1 MGYRLIWGII
11 LAVFIITSS
20 GTGDTSVFTPALSKR
35 KLKVVRT
42 YEILSAPGLPL
53 TAEIPAMFSFQGAT
67 NEQLID
73 SCSFTFSQK
82 PDTIEVSSH
91 EYGWARKIYRMGWKK
106 TEGISVTVRQE
117 LIITLIAR
125 NKMCTAAKL
134 PYPASVG
141 EKFKD
146 YLGPGRKG
154 DINPENPALPVIC
167 EEIAQKS
174 RYAEEAVAGVC
185 DWIADKIQW
194 VKGAGASSDKALSA
208 RSGNS
213 YAMSCLACAMLRKMK
228 IPCDV
233 VMSKYLGGDSS
244 YYFIEVY
251 FPDAGWVFYDL
262 ACPERG
268 VKTLDCV
275 AGSGWSFLS
284 YNPSDTKRNWTE
296 GYFFDEWD
304 IAKYKEPQP
313 AGNKPLRNT
322 PLKKKA
328 LSVMVAHA
336 AVPANLPVRQEP
348 LRAMLLNKE
357 IQPPAVKEKATATDD
372 TTPLEKVKNNK
383 KKE

>member
-11 LAVFIITSS
+11 LAVFIMASS

-35 KLKVVRT
+35 KLKVVRK
-42 YEILSAPGLPL
+42 YEILSMPGQPL

-67 NEQLID
+67 NEQIID
-73 SCSFTFSQK
+73 SSSFTFSQK

-106 TEGISVTVRQE
+106 TEGISVTVKQE
-117 LIITLIAR
+117 LIMTLIAR
-125 NKMCTAAKL
+125 NKLCTTAKL
-134 PYPASVG
+134 PYPASVV

-146 YLGPGRKG
+146 YLGTGRKD
-154 DINPENPALPVIC
+154 DINPDNPALPPIC
-167 EEIAQKS
+167 EEILKKS
-174 RYAEEAVAGVC
+174 RYAEETVAGVC
-185 DWIADKIQW
+185 DWIADQIQW
-194 VKGAGASSDKALSA
+194 VKGAGSSSDKALSA

-213 YAMSCLACAMLRKMK
+213 YAMSCLACAMLRKMG
-228 IPCDV
+228 IPSDV
-233 VMSKYLGGDSS
+233 VMSKYLGGESS

-284 YNPSDTKRNWTE
+284 YNPGNSKRDWTE

-313 AGNKPLRNT
+313 AGNKPLRDT

-328 LSVMVAHA
+328 LSVMVSHTP
-336 AVPANLPVRQEP
+336 VPANLPVRQEP

-357 IQPPAVKEKATATDD
+357 IQPPAVEEKGTAADD

-383 KKE
+383 NKE